1 MSTATRSH
9 LALIFVAAVG
19 LLASGCI
26 HHESKVYPP
35 VEANSLATRLEAAR
49 AITFMNERDQALGA
63 VARDAARAG
72 NVSVT
77 RDALQNMTF
86 VNARDNAAGDCAL
99 ALSEA
104 GSATAAV
111 EVARMITFLNKR
123 DQVLKKLATG
133 N

>member
-1 MSTATRSH
+1 MSTGKRAQ
-9 LALIFVAAVG
+9 LVFLFVASVT

-26 HHESKVYPP
+26 HHERRVYPAAEP
-35 VEANSLATRLEAAR
+35 NSFATRLEAAR
-49 AITFMNERDQALGA
+49 AITFMNERDKALAA

-72 NVSVT
+72 NVAVT
-77 RDALQNMTF
+77 KDAVQNITF
-86 VNARDNAAGDCAL
+86 MNARDDAAADCAL

-104 GSATAAV
+104 GNDSAAV

-123 DQVLKKLATG
+123 DQVLKRLATG

>member
-1 MSTATRSH
+1 MSNLKLAPLLFLAFLFTA
-9 LALIFVAAVG
+9 
-19 LLASGCI
+19 CI

-35 VEANSLATRLEAAR
+35 PEPDSFATRLEAAR
-49 AITFMNERDQALGA
+49 AITFMNDRDKALGA

-72 NVSVT
+72 DVSVT
-77 RDALQNMTF
+77 KEALQSVTF
-86 VNARDNAAGDCAL
+86 MNARDDAAADCAI

-104 GSATAAV
+104 GNATAAV

>member
-1 MSTATRSH
+1 MSTCKRAQ
-9 LALIFVAAVG
+9 LVFVFVASLG
-19 LLASGCI
+19 LLTNGCI
-26 HHESKVYPP
+26 HHERKVYPAAEP
-35 VEANSLATRLEAAR
+35 NSFTSRLEAAR
-49 AITFMNERDQALGA
+49 AITFMNERDKALA
-63 VARDAARAG
+63 SVARDAARAG

-77 RDALQNMTF
+77 KDAVQNITF
-86 VNARDNAAGDCAL
+86 MNARDDAAADCAL

-104 GSATAAV
+104 GNDTAAV